1 MVPHVKSRASCTFS
15 TLHEYYCHM
24 HFSFVLLDH
33 RVVVEMEYTG
43 LYIHKK
49 KQYMLFYR
57 VSLGF
62 LVTGM
67 GLKVDEIVI
76 S

>member
-1 MVPHVKSRASCTFS
+1 
-15 TLHEYYCHM
+15 M
-24 HFSFVLLDH
+24 HFSFV
-33 RVVVEMEYTG
+33 RIVVEMEYTG